1 MPNSIPTLPGYS
13 TMPIE
18 ILVWYSMPHTHH
30 APQNSINARV
40 FQIVKEN
47 AQEKEKEVII
57 YCFVYNECVKDKNVI
72 RINYYDNVDLDGN
85 QLGPV
90 AQFRKTVTLAATQQQ
105 QLSRNIVHYLDDFY
119 RLL

>member
-18 ILVWYSMPHTHH
+18 LPVWYNMPYSYY
-30 APQNSINARV
+30 APQGSTNARV

-47 AQEKEKEVII
+47 AQEKEKAVIL

-72 RINYYDNVDLDGN
+72 RINYYDNVDGEELSH
-85 QLGPV
+85 V
-90 AQFRKTVTLAATQQQ
+90 AQYRKTVTLAATQQQ